1 MLIWEKN
8 LILDISS
15 VGNKLYMVKIM
26 GKGLVNNQ
34 SIDCSEPL
42 VYSMSLDSNGRQ
54 TDQKILSNG
63 SCPESRPT
71 FIELKDENI
80 GERWIVTQNGLTKT
94 KKWSVNEKG
103 ERWVCV
109 VGPCDWI
116 KKISRTFYYER
127 VN

>member
-71 FIELKDENI
+71 FIESKDENN
-80 GERWIVTQNGLTKT
+80 GERWIVTQKGLTKT

-103 ERWVCV
+103 ERWTCV

-116 KKISRTFYYER
+116 KNISRTFYYER